1 MARSIEQIK
10 TSMAEAFMQDTNLA
24 IKYGF
29 EVGADFNNT
38 FSKVSIESLLLYIVA
53 VGIWTL
59 ERLFDT
65 HTAEVTDYIATMKPH
80 SLRWYVEKA
89 KAFMYGE
96 PVLPELISGSDVY
109 DTTDMT
115 DEQIAQAK
123 IVTFAACTEAN
134 ATLYLKVAK
143 AGPAP
148 LTTDEKAAFI
158 AYLHEIKDAGVRI
171 DVISEQG
178 DYLKL
183 DMVIYY
189 DPLLINANGESKA
202 DGTKVVEQA
211 IKEYIENI
219 PFNGEFRKNELE
231 DAIQAVDGVVMVE
244 FNAAYHSETGAE
256 DTYDEVV
263 PYCKPAS
270 GYFKFDNAD
279 LSDVTYQPYAN

>member
-1 MARSIEQIK
+1 MARTIDTIK
-10 TSMAEAFMQDTNLA
+10 TELKQAFMQDTTLQE
-24 IKYGF
+24 KYGF
-29 EVGADFNNT
+29 AANADFDNV
-38 FSKVSIESLLLYIVA
+38 FSKVSLESIILYIVA
-53 VGIWTL
+53 ASIWTL

-123 IVTFAACTEAN
+123 IVTFAACTENN

-148 LTTDEKAAFI
+148 LTADEKAAFI

-211 IKEYIENI
+211 IKDYIENI

-231 DAIQAVDGVVMVE
+231 DAIQAVNGVVMVE

-270 GYFKFDNAD
+270 GYFKFNNAD

>member
-59 ERLFDT
+59 EKLFDT

-89 KAFMYGE
+89 KAFMYGV
-96 PVLPELISGSDVY
+96 PLIDGTDRH
-109 DTTDMT
+109 DTAGMT
-115 DEQIAQAK
+115 EEQIAQAQ

-143 AGPAP
+143 AGPEP
-148 LTTDEKAAFI
+148 LTTDEKAAFV

-171 DVISEQG
+171 DVISERG

-202 DGTKVVEQA
+202 DGTKVVNQA

-244 FNAAYHSETGAE
+244 FVAAYHSETGAA

-263 PYCKPAS
+263 PYCKPSS

>member
-1 MARSIEQIK
+1 MARTIDTIK
-10 TSMAEAFMQDTNLA
+10 TELKQAFMQDTTLQE
-24 IKYGF
+24 KYGF
-29 EVGADFNNT
+29 AANADFDNV
-38 FSKVSIESLLLYIVA
+38 FSKVSLESIILYIVA
-53 VGIWTL
+53 ASIWTL

-65 HTAEVTDYIATMKPH
+65 HTTEVTDYIATMKPH

-123 IVTFAACTEAN
+123 IVTFAACTESN

-148 LTTDEKAAFI
+148 LTADEKAAFI

-202 DGTKVVEQA
+202 DGTRVVEQA
-211 IKEYIENI
+211 IKDYIENI

>member
-65 HTAEVTDYIATMKPH
+65 HTTEVTDYIATMKPH

-89 KAFMYGE
+89 KAF
-96 PVLPELISGSDVY
+96 LIGVPLIDGTDQFNTSGL
-109 DTTDMT
+109 TD
-115 DEQIAQAK
+115 DQIAAK
-123 IVTFAACTEAN
+123 RIVTFAACTESN

-148 LTTDEKAAFI
+148 LTTDEKAAFV

-171 DVISEQG
+171 DVISENG
-178 DYLKL
+178 DYLSL
-183 DMVIYY
+183 NMVIYY

-202 DGTKVVEQA
+202 DGTRVVEQA
-211 IKEYIENI
+211 IKDYIENI

-244 FNAAYHSETGAE
+244 FNFAEHSETG
-256 DTYDEVV
+256 DEGTFDRVV

-270 GYFKFDNAD
+270 GYFKFENAD
-279 LSDVTYQPYAN
+279 LSGITYEPYAN

>member
-123 IVTFAACTEAN
+123 IVTFAACTENN

-148 LTTDEKAAFI
+148 LTADEKAAFI

-211 IKEYIENI
+211 IKDYIENI

-231 DAIQAVDGVVMVE
+231 DAIQAVNGVVMVE

-270 GYFKFDNAD
+270 GYFKFDHAD
-279 LSDVTYQPYAN
+279 LSGVTYQPYAH

>member
-1 MARSIEQIK
+1 MARTIDTINNDLKQ
-10 TSMAEAFMQDTNLA
+10 AFMQDTTLA
-24 IKYGF
+24 EKYGF
-29 EVGADFNNT
+29 TAGANFADT
-38 FSKVSIESLLLYIVA
+38 FSRFSIESIILYIVA
-53 VGIWTL
+53 ASIWTL
-59 ERLFDT
+59 EKLFDT

-89 KAFMYGE
+89 KAFMYGV
-96 PVLPELISGSDVY
+96 PLIDGSDQY
-109 DTTDMT
+109 DTTNLT
-115 DEQIAQAK
+115 DEQIAEKK

-148 LTTDEKAAFI
+148 LTADEKAAFV

-189 DPLLINANGESKA
+189 DPLLINADGESKA

-211 IKEYIENI
+211 IKDYIENI

-244 FNAAYHSETGAE
+244 FVAAYHSETGAE

>member
-1 MARSIEQIK
+1 
-10 TSMAEAFMQDTNLA
+10 MQDTNLA

-65 HTAEVTDYIATMKPH
+65 HTTEVTDYIVTMKPH

-89 KAFMYGE
+89 KAFMYGV
-96 PVLPELISGSDVY
+96 PLIDG
-109 DTTDMT
+109 TDQHNTESMN
-115 DEQIAQAK
+115 DEQIVQAR

-148 LTTDEKAAFI
+148 LTTDEKAAFE

-183 DMVIYY
+183 DMVIFY
-189 DPLLINANGESKA
+189 DPLLINADGESKA

-211 IKEYIENI
+211 IKDYIENI

-231 DAIQAVDGVVMVE
+231 DAIQAVEGVVMVE
-244 FNAAYHSETGAE
+244 FVAAYHSETGAE

>member
-10 TSMAEAFMQDTNLA
+10 SSMAEAFMQDTNIA

-29 EVGADFNNT
+29 EVGADFNKT
-38 FSKVSIESLLLYIVA
+38 FSKVSIESLILYIVA
-53 VGIWTL
+53 AAIWTL
-59 ERLFDT
+59 ERLFDV
-65 HTAEVTDYIATMKPH
+65 HTAEVEDYIATMKPH

-89 KAFMYGE
+89 KAFMYGV
-96 PVLPELISGSDVY
+96 PLIDGSDQY
-109 DTTDMT
+109 DTTNLT
-115 DEQIAQAK
+115 DEQIAEKK

-148 LTTDEKAAFI
+148 LTADEKAAFV
-158 AYLHEIKDAGVRI
+158 AYLHEVKDAGVRI

-189 DPLLINANGESKA
+189 DPLLINADGESKA
-202 DGTKVVEQA
+202 DGAKVVEQA

>member
-65 HTAEVTDYIATMKPH
+65 HSTEVTDYIATMKPH

-123 IVTFAACTEAN
+123 IVTFAACTENN

-148 LTTDEKAAFI
+148 LTADEKAAFI

-183 DMVIYY
+183 YMVIYY
-189 DPLLINANGESKA
+189 DPLLINADGESKA

>member
-1 MARSIEQIK
+1 
-10 TSMAEAFMQDTNLA
+10 MAEAFMQDTNLA

-59 ERLFDT
+59 EKLFDT

-89 KAFMYGE
+89 KAFMYGV
-96 PVLPELISGSDVY
+96 PLIDGSDQY
-109 DTTDMT
+109 DTTNLT
-115 DEQIAQAK
+115 DEQIAEKK

-148 LTTDEKAAFI
+148 LTADEKAAFI

-189 DPLLINANGESKA
+189 DPLLINADGESKA

-231 DAIQAVDGVVMVE
+231 DAIQAVEGVVMVE
-244 FNAAYHSETGAE
+244 FNAAYHSETGDE